1 MKQYAISMMTEKEIE
16 EMLKTDPARV
26 GRKLFR
32 TQQRMNILLEM
43 LNELNGEMLKLKVK
57 ELSREKSNIDWQ

>member
-1 MKQYAISMMTEKEIE
+1 MTEEEIK

>member
-1 MKQYAISMMTEKEIE
+1 MTEEEIK

-57 ELSREKSNIDWQ
+57 ELSHEKSNIDWQ